1 MLRVS
6 DVSASYGPIQALR
19 DVSLEVSEG
28 QIVALLGANG
38 AGKSSTLK
46 VISGILRPS
55 GGSVEFLGQPI
66 HRRSPE
72 SIVSLGISHVPEGRE
87 LFTELTVEENLMLG
101 AYLRGRR
108 RTGSQSSEEPP
119 SSFRFVPFLSLRLAL
134 WLIRSIIGAASDFR
148 ALAAEARWDKT
159 IQEDIDRVFGY
170 FPLLAERQKQP
181 AGSLS
186 GGEQQML
193 AIGRGLM
200 ARPKL
205 LLLDEPSLGLAPT
218 LVQEIFQIVKTINRE
233 EGLAVLLVE
242 QNATMALRVSQ
253 YGYVLET
260 GRIVLAA
267 DAAELRENETVRRS
281 YLGY

>member
-1 MLRVS
+1 MLKVS

-19 DVSLEVSEG
+19 GVSLEVSEG

-87 LFTELTVEENLMLG
+87 LFAELTVEENLRLG
-101 AYLRGRR
+101 AYTRR
-108 RTGSQSSEEPP
+108 DSAIKG
-119 SSFRFVPFLSLRLAL
+119 
-134 WLIRSIIGAASDFR
+134 D
-148 ALAAEARWDKT
+148 
-159 IQEDIDRVFGY
+159 IQRIFTY
-170 FPLLAERQKQP
+170 FPLLAEREKQP

-218 LVQEIFQIVKTINRE
+218 VVQEIFQIIKTINRE
-233 EGLAVLLVE
+233 EGLTVLLVE

-260 GRIVLAA
+260 GCIVLAA
-267 DAAELRENETVRRS
+267 EAAELKENESVRRS

>member
-1 MLRVS
+1 MLKIS
-6 DVSASYGPIQALR
+6 GVSASYGPIQALSDISL
-19 DVSLEVSEG
+19 DVGEG

-38 AGKSSTLK
+38 AGKSSTLR

-55 GGSVEFLGQPI
+55 AGSVTFLDHPI
-66 HRRSPE
+66 HRRPPE
-72 SIVSLGISHVPEGRE
+72 SIVSMGISHVPEGRE
-87 LFTELTVEENLMLG
+87 LFTELTVEENLQLG
-101 AYLRGRR
+101 AYSRR
-108 RTGSQSSEEPP
+108 DGSIKNDIERT
-119 SSFRFVPFLSLRLAL
+119 
-134 WLIRSIIGAASDFR
+134 
-148 ALAAEARWDKT
+148 
-159 IQEDIDRVFGY
+159 FGY
-170 FPLLAERQKQP
+170 FPILAERRKQP

-218 LVQEIFQIVKTINRE
+218 VMQEIFQIIKTISRD

-242 QNATMALRVSQ
+242 QNATMALGVAT
-253 YGYVLET
+253 YGYVLEV

-267 DAAELRENETVRRS
+267 EAAELRDNETVRRS

>member
-1 MLRVS
+1 LLKVS

-19 DVSLEVSEG
+19 AVSLKVSEG

-46 VISGILRPS
+46 VISGVLRPS
-55 GGSVEFLGQPI
+55 SGSVEFLGKPI

-72 SIVSLGISHVPEGRE
+72 SIVSLGISYVPEGRE
-87 LFTELTVEENLMLG
+87 LFTELTVEENLRLG
-101 AYLRGRR
+101 AYTRR
-108 RTGSQSSEEPP
+108 DG
-119 SSFRFVPFLSLRLAL
+119 A
-134 WLIRSIIGAASDFR
+134 IRD
-148 ALAAEARWDKT
+148 D
-159 IQEDIDRVFGY
+159 IQRIFGY
-170 FPLLAERQKQP
+170 FPPLAERRKQP

-200 ARPKL
+200 ARPNL

-218 LVQEIFQIVKTINRE
+218 VVQEIFQIITAINRE
-233 EGLAVLLVE
+233 EGLTVLLVE

-253 YGYVLET
+253 FGYVLET

-267 DAAELRENETVRRS
+267 DAAELKENATVRRS

>member
-1 MLRVS
+1 LLRVS
-6 DVSASYGPIQALR
+6 DVSASYGPIQALQ
-19 DVSLEVSEG
+19 DISLEVSEG

-55 GGSVEFLGQPI
+55 SGSVEFQGQPI
-66 HRRSPE
+66 HHRSPE

-87 LFTELTVEENLMLG
+87 LFTELTVEENLRLG
-101 AYLRGRR
+101 AYTRR
-108 RTGSQSSEEPP
+108 DGAIKDDIQRI
-119 SSFRFVPFLSLRLAL
+119 FV
-134 WLIRSIIGAASDFR
+134 
-148 ALAAEARWDKT
+148 
-159 IQEDIDRVFGY
+159 Y
-170 FPLLAERQKQP
+170 FPPLAERRKQP

-218 LVQEIFQIVKTINRE
+218 VVQEIFQIITTINRE
-233 EGLAVLLVE
+233 EGLTVLLVE
-242 QNATMALRVSQ
+242 QNATMALKVSK

-260 GRIVLAA
+260 GRIVLGAG
-267 DAAELRENETVRRS
+267 AAELKENETVRRS

>member
-28 QIVALLGANG
+28 QIVAILGANG

-55 GGSVEFLGQPI
+55 GGSVEFQGQLI

-87 LFTELTVEENLMLG
+87 LFTDLTVEENLRLG
-101 AYLRGRR
+101 AYSRRDGAIKADIGRVFNYFPPVAERR
-108 RTGSQSSEEPP
+108 R
-119 SSFRFVPFLSLRLAL
+119 
-134 WLIRSIIGAASDFR
+134 
-148 ALAAEARWDKT
+148 
-159 IQEDIDRVFGY
+159 
-170 FPLLAERQKQP
+170 QP

-218 LVQEIFQIVKTINRE
+218 VVQEIFQIITTINRE

-260 GRIVLAA
+260 GRIVIAANAA
-267 DAAELRENETVRRS
+267 DLRDNATVRRS

>member
-1 MLRVS
+1 LLKVS

-19 DVSLEVSEG
+19 AVSLEVSKG

-55 GGSVEFLGQPI
+55 DGSVEFLGKPI

-72 SIVSLGISHVPEGRE
+72 SIVSLGISYVPEGRE
-87 LFTELTVEENLMLG
+87 LFTELTVEENLRLG
-101 AYLRGRR
+101 AYTRR
-108 RTGSQSSEEPP
+108 DG
-119 SSFRFVPFLSLRLAL
+119 A
-134 WLIRSIIGAASDFR
+134 IRD
-148 ALAAEARWDKT
+148 D
-159 IQEDIDRVFGY
+159 IQRIFGY
-170 FPLLAERQKQP
+170 FPPLAERRKQP

-200 ARPKL
+200 ARPNL

-218 LVQEIFQIVKTINRE
+218 VVQEIFQIITTINRE

-253 YGYVLET
+253 FGYVLET

-267 DAAELRENETVRRS
+267 DAAELKENATVRHS

>member
-1 MLRVS
+1 MLRIS

-19 DVSLEVSEG
+19 GVSLEVSEG

-38 AGKSSTLK
+38 ASKSSTLK
-46 VISGILRPS
+46 VISGILRPG

-87 LFTELTVEENLMLG
+87 LFTELTVEENLRLG
-101 AYLRGRR
+101 AY
-108 RTGSQSSEEPP
+108 T
-119 SSFRFVPFLSLRLAL
+119 
-134 WLIRSIIGAASDFR
+134 RSDRNGIKRDR
-148 ALAAEARWDKT
+148 
-159 IQEDIDRVFGY
+159 DRVYGY
-170 FPLLAERQKQP
+170 FPLLAERRKQP

-218 LVQEIFQIVKTINRE
+218 VVQEIFQIIETINRE
-233 EGLAVLLVE
+233 EGLTVLLVE

-267 DAAELRENETVRRS
+267 EAAELKENESVRRS

>member
-1 MLRVS
+1 LLKVS

-19 DVSLEVSEG
+19 GVSLEVSEG

-87 LFTELTVEENLMLG
+87 LFAELTVEENLRLG
-101 AYLRGRR
+101 AYTRR
-108 RTGSQSSEEPP
+108 DSAIKG
-119 SSFRFVPFLSLRLAL
+119 
-134 WLIRSIIGAASDFR
+134 D
-148 ALAAEARWDKT
+148 
-159 IQEDIDRVFGY
+159 IQRIFTY
-170 FPLLAERQKQP
+170 FPLLAEREKQP

-218 LVQEIFQIVKTINRE
+218 VVQEIFQIIKTINRE
-233 EGLAVLLVE
+233 EGLTVLLVE

-260 GRIVLAA
+260 GRIALAA
-267 DAAELRENETVRRS
+267 EAAELKENESVRRS

>member
-1 MLRVS
+1 LLRVS

-19 DVSLEVSEG
+19 DISLEVSEG

-101 AYLRGRR
+101 AHTRRDRHGIKRDMGRVY
-108 RTGSQSSEEPP
+108 E
-119 SSFRFVPFLSLRLAL
+119 
-134 WLIRSIIGAASDFR
+134 
-148 ALAAEARWDKT
+148 
-159 IQEDIDRVFGY
+159 Y
-170 FPLLAERQKQP
+170 FPLLEERRKQP

>member
-1 MLRVS
+1 MLKVS

-19 DVSLEVSEG
+19 GVSLEVGEG

-55 GGSVEFLGQPI
+55 GGSVEFLDQPI

-87 LFTELTVEENLMLG
+87 LFAELTVEENLRLG
-101 AYLRGRR
+101 AYTRSDRNGIKRDMDRGY
-108 RTGSQSSEEPP
+108 
-119 SSFRFVPFLSLRLAL
+119 
-134 WLIRSIIGAASDFR
+134 
-148 ALAAEARWDKT
+148 
-159 IQEDIDRVFGY
+159 GY
-170 FPLLAERQKQP
+170 FPLLAERRKQP

-218 LVQEIFQIVKTINRE
+218 VVQEIFRIIKTINRE
-233 EGLAVLLVE
+233 EGLTVLLVE

-260 GRIVLAA
+260 GRIALSAE
-267 DAAELRENETVRRS
+267 AAELKENESVRRS

>member
-1 MLRVS
+1 MLKVN
-6 DVSASYGPIQALR
+6 DVSASYGAIQALR
-19 DVSLEVSEG
+19 GVSLEVSEG

-38 AGKSSTLK
+38 AGKSTTLK
-46 VISGILRPS
+46 VISGIIRPS
-55 GGSVEFLGQPI
+55 GGSVEFQGRPI

-72 SIVSLGISHVPEGRE
+72 TIVSMGISHVPEGRQ
-87 LFTELTVEENLMLG
+87 LFTELTVEENLRLG
-101 AYLRGRR
+101 AHTRR
-108 RTGSQSSEEPP
+108 
-119 SSFRFVPFLSLRLAL
+119 
-134 WLIRSIIGAASDFR
+134 
-148 ALAAEARWDKT
+148 
-159 IQEDIDRVFGY
+159 DRDGIKRDMDLVYQY

-205 LLLDEPSLGLAPT
+205 LLLDEPSLGLGPT
-218 LVQEIFQIVKTINRE
+218 LVQEIFQMIKTISRE
-233 EGLAVLLVE
+233 EGLTVLLVE
-242 QNATMALRVSQ
+242 QNATMALSVSR

-260 GRIVLAA
+260 GRIVLEA

>member
-6 DVSASYGPIQALR
+6 DVSASYGPIQALQG
-19 DVSLEVSEG
+19 VSLEVSEG
-28 QIVALLGANG
+28 QIIAILGANG

-46 VISGILRPS
+46 VISGVLRPS
-55 GGSVEFLGQPI
+55 GGSVEFQGQAI

-87 LFTELTVEENLMLG
+87 LFADLTVEDNLRLG
-101 AYLRGRR
+101 AYTRR
-108 RTGSQSSEEPP
+108 D
-119 SSFRFVPFLSLRLAL
+119 
-134 WLIRSIIGAASDFR
+134 GAI
-148 ALAAEARWDKT
+148 KG
-159 IQEDIDRVFGY
+159 DIERVFTY
-170 FPLLAERQKQP
+170 FPPVAERRKQQ

-218 LVQEIFQIVKTINRE
+218 VVQEIFKIITTINRE
-233 EGLAVLLVE
+233 EGLTVLLVE
-242 QNATMALRVSQ
+242 QNATMALAVSQ

-260 GRIVLAA
+260 GRIVIAA
-267 DAAELRENETVRRS
+267 NAAELRENETVRRS

>member
-1 MLRVS
+1 LLRVS
-6 DVSASYGPIQALR
+6 DVSASYGPIQALQG
-19 DVSLEVSEG
+19 VSLEVSEG

-55 GGSVEFLGQPI
+55 GGSVEFLGQRI
-66 HRRSPE
+66 DRRSPE
-72 SIVSLGISHVPEGRE
+72 SIVSLGISHVPEGRQ
-87 LFTELTVEENLMLG
+87 LFTELTVEENLRLG
-101 AYLRGRR
+101 AYARR
-108 RTGSQSSEEPP
+108 DRHGIK
-119 SSFRFVPFLSLRLAL
+119 R
-134 WLIRSIIGAASDFR
+134 DM
-148 ALAAEARWDKT
+148 
-159 IQEDIDRVFGY
+159 DRVYEY
-170 FPLLAERQKQP
+170 FPLLAERRKQP

-218 LVQEIFQIVKTINRE
+218 VVQEIFQIIKTINRE
-233 EGLAVLLVE
+233 EGLTVLLVE

-267 DAAELRENETVRRS
+267 DAAELKENESVRRS

>member
-1 MLRVS
+1 LLRVS

-19 DVSLEVSEG
+19 GVSLEVSEG

-87 LFTELTVEENLMLG
+87 LFTELTVEENLRLG
-101 AYLRGRR
+101 AYTRR
-108 RTGSQSSEEPP
+108 DSAIKG
-119 SSFRFVPFLSLRLAL
+119 
-134 WLIRSIIGAASDFR
+134 D
-148 ALAAEARWDKT
+148 
-159 IQEDIDRVFGY
+159 IQRIFTY
-170 FPLLAERQKQP
+170 FSPLAERQKQP

-218 LVQEIFQIVKTINRE
+218 VVQEIFKIITTINRE
-233 EGLAVLLVE
+233 EGLTVLLVE

>member
-1 MLRVS
+1 LLKVS
-6 DVSASYGPIQALR
+6 DISASYGPIQALR
-19 DVSLEVSEG
+19 GVSLEVSEG

-46 VISGILRPS
+46 VISGLLSPS

-72 SIVSLGISHVPEGRE
+72 AIVSMGISHVPEGRE
-87 LFTELTVEENLMLG
+87 LFTELAVEENLRLG
-101 AYLRGRR
+101 AYTRR
-108 RTGSQSSEEPP
+108 DSAIKR
-119 SSFRFVPFLSLRLAL
+119 
-134 WLIRSIIGAASDFR
+134 D
-148 ALAAEARWDKT
+148 
-159 IQEDIDRVFGY
+159 IQRIFTY

-218 LVQEIFQIVKTINRE
+218 LVQEIFQIIKTINRE
-233 EGLAVLLVE
+233 EGLTVLLVE
-242 QNATMALRVSQ
+242 QNATMALSVSQ

-260 GRIVLAA
+260 GRIVLEA
-267 DAAELRENETVRRS
+267 DAAELKDNETVRRS

>member
-1 MLRVS
+1 LLRVS

-19 DVSLEVSEG
+19 DVSLEVGEG

-87 LFTELTVEENLMLG
+87 LFTELTVEENLRLG
-101 AYLRGRR
+101 AYTRR
-108 RTGSQSSEEPP
+108 DS
-119 SSFRFVPFLSLRLAL
+119 A
-134 WLIRSIIGAASDFR
+134 IRD
-148 ALAAEARWDKT
+148 
-159 IQEDIDRVFGY
+159 DIERVFTY
-170 FPLLAERQKQP
+170 FPPIAERRKQP

-218 LVQEIFQIVKTINRE
+218 VVQEIFQIITTINRE
-233 EGLAVLLVE
+233 EGLTVLLVE
-242 QNATMALRVSQ
+242 QNATMALRVSR

-267 DAAELRENETVRRS
+267 DAAELKENETIRRS

>member
-1 MLRVS
+1 LLKVS

-19 DVSLEVSEG
+19 AVSLKVSEG

-55 GGSVEFLGQPI
+55 GGSVEFLGKPI

-72 SIVSLGISHVPEGRE
+72 SIVSLGISYVPEGRE
-87 LFTELTVEENLMLG
+87 LFTELTVEENLRLG
-101 AYLRGRR
+101 AYTRR
-108 RTGSQSSEEPP
+108 DG
-119 SSFRFVPFLSLRLAL
+119 A
-134 WLIRSIIGAASDFR
+134 IRD
-148 ALAAEARWDKT
+148 D
-159 IQEDIDRVFGY
+159 IQRIFGY
-170 FPLLAERQKQP
+170 FPPLAERRKQP

-200 ARPKL
+200 ARPNL

-218 LVQEIFQIVKTINRE
+218 VVQEIFQIITAINRE
-233 EGLAVLLVE
+233 EGLTVLLVE

-253 YGYVLET
+253 FGYVLET

-267 DAAELRENETVRRS
+267 DAAELKENATVRRS

>member
-19 DVSLEVSEG
+19 GVSLEVSEG

-66 HRRSPE
+66 HRRPPE

-87 LFTELTVEENLMLG
+87 LFAELTVEENLRLG
-101 AYLRGRR
+101 AYTRR
-108 RTGSQSSEEPP
+108 DSAIKG
-119 SSFRFVPFLSLRLAL
+119 
-134 WLIRSIIGAASDFR
+134 D
-148 ALAAEARWDKT
+148 
-159 IQEDIDRVFGY
+159 IQRIFTY
-170 FPLLAERQKQP
+170 FPLLAEREKQP

-218 LVQEIFQIVKTINRE
+218 VVQEIFQIIKTINRE
-233 EGLAVLLVE
+233 EGLTVLLVE

-260 GRIVLAA
+260 GRIALAA
-267 DAAELRENETVRRS
+267 EAAELKENESVRRS

>member
-19 DVSLEVSEG
+19 GVSLEVSEG

-87 LFTELTVEENLMLG
+87 LFAELTVEENLRLG
-101 AYLRGRR
+101 AYTRR
-108 RTGSQSSEEPP
+108 DSAIKG
-119 SSFRFVPFLSLRLAL
+119 
-134 WLIRSIIGAASDFR
+134 D
-148 ALAAEARWDKT
+148 
-159 IQEDIDRVFGY
+159 IQRIFTY
-170 FPLLAERQKQP
+170 FPLLAEREKQP

-218 LVQEIFQIVKTINRE
+218 VVQEIFQIIKTINRE
-233 EGLAVLLVE
+233 EGLTVLLVE

-260 GRIVLAA
+260 GRIALAA
-267 DAAELRENETVRRS
+267 EAAELKENETVRRS

>member
-1 MLRVS
+1 LLKVN
-6 DVSASYGPIQALR
+6 DISASYGAIQALR
-19 DVSLEVSEG
+19 GVSLEVSEG

-38 AGKSSTLK
+38 AGKSTTLK
-46 VISGILRPS
+46 VISGIIRPS
-55 GGSVEFLGQPI
+55 GGSVEFQGRPI

-72 SIVSLGISHVPEGRE
+72 SIVSMGISHVPEGRE
-87 LFTELTVEENLMLG
+87 LFTELTVEENLRLG
-101 AYLRGRR
+101 AHTRR
-108 RTGSQSSEEPP
+108 
-119 SSFRFVPFLSLRLAL
+119 
-134 WLIRSIIGAASDFR
+134 
-148 ALAAEARWDKT
+148 
-159 IQEDIDRVFGY
+159 DRDGIKRDMDLVYQY

-205 LLLDEPSLGLAPT
+205 LLLDEPSLGLGPT
-218 LVQEIFQIVKTINRE
+218 LVQEIFQIIKTISRE
-233 EGLAVLLVE
+233 EGLTVLLVE
-242 QNATMALRVSQ
+242 QNATMALSVSR

-260 GRIVLAA
+260 GRIVLEA

>member
-1 MLRVS
+1 LLKVS
-6 DVSASYGPIQALR
+6 DVSASYGPIQALQGI
-19 DVSLEVSEG
+19 SLEVSEG

-72 SIVSLGISHVPEGRE
+72 SIVSRGISHVPEGRE
-87 LFTELTVEENLMLG
+87 LFTELTVEENLRLG
-101 AYLRGRR
+101 AYTRR
-108 RTGSQSSEEPP
+108 D
-119 SSFRFVPFLSLRLAL
+119 
-134 WLIRSIIGAASDFR
+134 AAIKDDVQRIFS
-148 ALAAEARWDKT
+148 
-159 IQEDIDRVFGY
+159 Y
-170 FPLLAERQKQP
+170 FPPLAERRKQP

-200 ARPKL
+200 ARPSL

-218 LVQEIFQIVKTINRE
+218 VVQEIYQIITTINRE
-233 EGLAVLLVE
+233 EGLTVLLVE

-260 GRIVLAA
+260 GRIALAA
-267 DAAELRENETVRRS
+267 DAADLRENETVRRS

>member
-1 MLRVS
+1 LLKVS
-6 DVSASYGPIQALR
+6 DLTASYGPIQALHGI
-19 DVSLEVSEG
+19 SLEVSEG

-46 VISGILRPS
+46 VISGILQPS
-55 GGSVEFLGQPI
+55 GGSVEFLGRAI

-72 SIVSLGISHVPEGRE
+72 AIVSMGISHVPEGRE
-87 LFTELTVEENLMLG
+87 LFTELTVAENLRLG
-101 AYLRGRR
+101 AYSRR
-108 RTGSQSSEEPP
+108 D
-119 SSFRFVPFLSLRLAL
+119 
-134 WLIRSIIGAASDFR
+134 GAIKSDMER
-148 ALAAEARWDKT
+148 IST
-159 IQEDIDRVFGY
+159 Y
-170 FPLLAERQKQP
+170 FPILAERQKQP

-193 AIGRGLM
+193 AIARGLM

-218 LVQEIFQIVKTINRE
+218 LVQEIFRIIKAINRD
-233 EGLAVLLVE
+233 EGLTVLLVE
-242 QNATMALRVSQ
+242 QNATMALGISQ

-260 GRIVLAA
+260 GRIVLEAE
-267 DAAELRENETVRRS
+267 AAELKENETVRRS

>member
-1 MLRVS
+1 LLKVS
-6 DVSASYGPIQALR
+6 DISASYGPIQALHG
-19 DVSLEVSEG
+19 VSLAVSEG

-87 LFTELTVEENLMLG
+87 LFAELTVEENLRLG
-101 AYLRGRR
+101 AYTRSDRNGIKRDMDRGY
-108 RTGSQSSEEPP
+108 
-119 SSFRFVPFLSLRLAL
+119 
-134 WLIRSIIGAASDFR
+134 
-148 ALAAEARWDKT
+148 
-159 IQEDIDRVFGY
+159 GY
-170 FPLLAERQKQP
+170 FPLLAERRKQQ

-218 LVQEIFQIVKTINRE
+218 VVQEIFRIITTINQE

-260 GRIVLAA
+260 GRVALSAE
-267 DAAELRENETVRRS
+267 AAELKENDSVRRS